1 MADGDVTGLLI
12 RWRNGDESA
21 LHALTPL
28 VYDEL
33 RSLARRQLRRSRPG
47 QTLQSTALAHE
58 AWLRLV
64 DAARVDWQSRAHFYG
79 VAATVIRRLLVDRAR
94 ARQADKRGGGATFLE
109 LDESLATP
117 AVRDLNVIALDDLLQ
132 TLAIA
137 APRQSRLVELRFFVG
152 LSIEESAEV
161 LGVSAATVKREWVA
175 ARSWILANLPRGA
188 ERES

>member
-94 ARQADKRGGGATFLE
+94 ARQADKRGGGATFIE
-109 LDESLATP
+109 LDESLAAP

-152 LSIEESAEV
+152 LSIEETAEV